1 MEKVQMQ
8 SFRHSLS
15 EGAMGYADVFKR
27 NNKVAFID
35 KAVKGELVDTN
46 GKKLPP
52 VDPNSELIGFLNRND
67 AENNKQFQD
76 VLTRTYGAS
85 LTKLSI
91 DKIANGFST
100 QGAGVASGADW
111 ENIITSHYNRLSGNQ
126 GFDSDADSE
135 AEKFDDWHNDTGE
148 KLAKAFI
155 NEIGKSPM
163 QQFGKGKSKANLSSF
178 WISHGGTDGTPKTDM
193 FNRQYN
199 ISLKKAG
206 GSQLASGAKGETVAT
221 YNAALEYMG
230 TNGVTPEMEKILKM
244 IEEGFQKVATKHTV
258 GELDKL
264 SKKSKNE
271 LKPEDA
277 KAVAQFTE
285 TQQFHTELNK
295 EIKKHLNFEKQPEF
309 LKWYTYEAMSG
320 YKKFSLKQAA
330 ASVCMEF
337 NADKGTVSKFIE
349 VTADGRSSGLTD
361 NPNVGAKV
369 IGISSKVK
377 VYAAYKS
384 GGGNPYSTLR
394 LGLAEDKKSF
404 DETPTLAGIIR
415 EEIMNDKICNML
427 VENMYQLD
435 EFAIVKKAF
444 GKLKKMGKDIK
455 LWFGNLL
462 TRIMERVKVVFDK
475 IKNMGSKMYEAL
487 FGFLNIKVD
496 KVKASMPKELEGF
509 I

>member
-1 MEKVQMQ
+1 MQ
-8 SFRHSLS
+8 SFKHSLS

-35 KAVKGELVDTN
+35 KAVKGELVDVK

-52 VDPNSELIGFLNRND
+52 VDPNSELIGFLNRRD
-67 AENNKQFQD
+67 AENNKDFQNA
-76 VLTRTYGAS
+76 LTRTYGKS
-85 LTKLSI
+85 LTALAI
-91 DKIANGFST
+91 DKIENGFST

-111 ENIITSHYNRLSGNQ
+111 ENIITSNYNRLCGAE
-126 GFDSDADSE
+126 GFDSDADTES
-135 AEKFDDWHNDTGE
+135 EKFDDWHNETGE
-148 KLAKAFI
+148 KIATAFI
-155 NEIGKSPM
+155 KEIGKSPM
-163 QQFGKGKSKANLSSF
+163 TQFGKGKSKANLSHF
-178 WISHGGTDGTPKTDM
+178 WIGHGGSDGTPKTDM
-193 FNRQYN
+193 FNKQYN

-230 TNGVTPEMEKILKM
+230 SNGVTPEMEKILNM
-244 IEEGFQKVATKHTV
+244 IEEGFQKIATKHTV
-258 GELDKL
+258 GAL
-264 SKKSKNE
+264 SDMAKKTKGQ

-277 KAVAQFTE
+277 AAVAQFTE
-285 TQQFHTELNK
+285 TQQFHTDLNK
-295 EIKKHLNFEKQPEF
+295 EIKKHLNFERQPEF

-320 YKKFSLKQAA
+320 YKKFSDKTCA

-337 NADKGTVSKFIE
+337 NADNGKVSKFIE
-349 VTADGRSSGLTD
+349 VTSDGKSSGLKE
-361 NPNVGAKV
+361 NPSVGSKV

-394 LGLAEDKKSF
+394 LGLTEDNKTF
-404 DETPTLAGIIR
+404 ETTSTLAGIIR
-415 EEIMNDKICNML
+415 EEIINDKICNML
-427 VENMYQLD
+427 VEDIHQLD

-455 LWFGNLL
+455 IWFNNLL
-462 TRIMERVKVVFDK
+462 TRILEKVKVVFDK

-487 FGFLNIKVD
+487 FGFLNITVS
-496 KVKASMPKELEGF
+496 KVKASIPKDIEGF

>member
-35 KAVKGELVDTN
+35 KAVKGELVDTK

-111 ENIITSHYNRLSGNQ
+111 ENIITSHYNRLSGNE
-126 GFDSDADSE
+126 GYDSDADSE
-135 AEKFDDWHNDTGE
+135 AEKFDDWHNETGE
-148 KLAKAFI
+148 KLAQAFI
-155 NEIGKSPM
+155 NQIGKSPM

-193 FNRQYN
+193 FNNQYN

-221 YNAALEYMG
+221 YNAALEYLG
-230 TNGVTPEMEKILKM
+230 AKGVTPEMEKILKM

-264 SKKSKNE
+264 SKKSKGE
-271 LKPEDA
+271 LSPEQV

-285 TQQFHTELNK
+285 TQKFHTELNK
-295 EIKKHLNFEKQPEF
+295 ELKKHMNFEKQPEF

-361 NPNVGAKV
+361 NPSVGSKV
-369 IGISSKVK
+369 VSISSKVK

-427 VENMYQLD
+427 VEDIYQLD

-444 GKLKKMGKDIK
+444 GKLKKMGKDVK
-455 LWFGNLL
+455 MWFGNLL

>member
-8 SFRHSLS
+8 SFKHSLS

-76 VLTRTYGAS
+76 VLTRTYGSS

-91 DKIANGFST
+91 DKIENGFST

-111 ENIITSHYNRLSGNQ
+111 ENIITSHYNRLSGNE
-126 GFDSDADSE
+126 GYDSDADSE

-148 KLAKAFI
+148 KLAQSFI
-155 NEIGKSPM
+155 KEIGKSPM
-163 QQFGKGKSKANLSSF
+163 QQFGKGKSKANLSNF
-178 WISHGGTDGTPKTDM
+178 WLSHGGTDGTPKTDM
-193 FNRQYN
+193 YNNSYN

-221 YNAALEYMG
+221 YNAALEYLG
-230 TNGVTPEMEKILKM
+230 SAGVTPEMEKILKM

-264 SKKSKNE
+264 SKKSKSD

-285 TQQFHTELNK
+285 TQKFHTELNK
-295 EIKKHLNFEKQPEF
+295 ELKKYMNFEKQPEF

-361 NPNVGAKV
+361 NPSVGSKV

-394 LGLAEDKKSF
+394 LGLAEDNQSF
-404 DETPTLAGIIR
+404 DETLNLAGIIR
-415 EEIMNDKICNML
+415 EEIINDKICNML
-427 VENMYQLD
+427 VEDRYQLD

-444 GKLKKMGKDIK
+444 GKLKKMGKDVKI
-455 LWFGNLL
+455 WFGNLL

>member
-35 KAVKGELVDTN
+35 KAVKGQLVDTK

-52 VDPNSELIGFLNRND
+52 VDPNSELIGYLNRSD
-67 AENNKQFQD
+67 ADNTPEFKD
-76 VLTRTYGAS
+76 VLTRTYGTS

-91 DKIANGFST
+91 DKIENGFST

-111 ENIITSHYNRLSGNQ
+111 ENIITSHYNRLSGNE
-126 GFDSDADSE
+126 GYDS
-135 AEKFDDWHNDTGE
+135 
-148 KLAKAFI
+148 
-155 NEIGKSPM
+155 
-163 QQFGKGKSKANLSSF
+163 
-178 WISHGGTDGTPKTDM
+178 DGTPKTDM
-193 FNRQYN
+193 FNSSYN

-221 YNAALEYMG
+221 YNAALEYLG
-230 TNGVTPEMEKILKM
+230 AKGVTPEMEKILKM

-264 SKKSKNE
+264 SKKSKGE
-271 LKPEDA
+271 LSPEQV

-285 TQQFHTELNK
+285 TQAFHTELNK
-295 EIKKHLNFEKQPEF
+295 ELKKHMNFEKQPEF

-349 VTADGRSSGLTD
+349 VTADGKSSGLTD
-361 NPNVGAKV
+361 NPSVGSKV
-369 IGISSKVK
+369 VNISSKVK

-394 LGLAEDKKSF
+394 LGLAEDRKSF
-404 DETPTLAGIIR
+404 DETPTLAGIIK

-427 VENMYQLD
+427 VEDRYQLD

-444 GKLKKMGKDIK
+444 GKLKKMGKDVK
-455 LWFGNLL
+455 MWFGNLL

-509 I
+509 V

>member
-76 VLTRTYGAS
+76 VLTRTYGNS

-148 KLAKAFI
+148 KLAQAFI
-155 NEIGKSPM
+155 NQIGKSPM